1 MDISKHL
8 MLLFIADGNGG
19 GCRWQCHFKTSHVIV
34 YRDPLQPCLQAWL
47 FQNISCYCLSAHALL
62 ILFPSPTFQN
72 ISCYC
77 LSVDGKSA
85 NPCKYIS
92 KHLMLLF
99 IKESNRD
106 VPSICNIS
114 KHLMLLFISR
124 ISALFSLSPPLFP
137 LYFLY
142 FSIFYQPTPLSW
154 TALLI
159 IP

>member
-1 MDISKHL
+1 MSHS
-8 MLLFIADGNGG
+8 N
-19 GCRWQCHFKTSHVIV
+19 FKTSHVIV
-34 YRDPLQPCLQAWL
+34 YPMAGKKRYKEFA
-47 FQNISCYCLSAHALL
+47 FQNISCYCLSTSESR
-62 ILFPSPTFQN
+62 FPAQHHRFQN

-77 LSVDGKSA
+77 LSLGIDCEIVEVSEFQ
-85 NPCKYIS
+85 NIS
-92 KHLMLLF
+92 CYCLSKTEKGRYKR
-99 IKESNRD
+99 IA
-106 VPSICNIS
+106 IS

-154 TALLI
+154 NALLI